1 VGKGK
6 GRRINDHEKEARKL
20 LGSKKRNL
28 KIKVIHK
35 LWKNG
40 LSVIKIKFAENLTE
54 QEALDLEMELIALY
68 GRRSNGTGILCNLTD
83 GGEGPSGFSEKYKE
97 PRTCLE
103 CGKKFLIVHYQE
115 KKYCSSECFYKACSV
130 IRRKP
135 DRPCAQC
142 GNPFH
147 SKNPKKIYCSP
158 ECYHLSQVGQKRSDE
173 TKNKQSLAAKERK
186 GDSGFKKKNFFEEKP
201 CELCGKPFMP
211 RNINENNKR
220 KYCSTD
226 CQHKAKVGSTH
237 TEETKQKLRKPK
249 SEEHKKKQSET
260 MTGRKRT
267 KESIEKGK
275 ATVARNKA
283 EKEKQSQQ
291 FSLNLDKV
299 SNG

>member
-1 VGKGK
+1 
-6 GRRINDHEKEARKL
+6 
-20 LGSKKRNL
+20 
-28 KIKVIHK
+28 
-35 LWKNG
+35 
-40 LSVIKIKFAENLTE
+40 
-54 QEALDLEMELIALY
+54 
-68 GRRSNGTGILCNLTD
+68 
-83 GGEGPSGFSEKYKE
+83 
-97 PRTCLE
+97 
-103 CGKKFLIVHYQE
+103 
-115 KKYCSSECFYKACSV
+115 
-130 IRRKP
+130 
-135 DRPCAQC
+135 
-142 GNPFH
+142 
-147 SKNPKKIYCSP
+147 
-158 ECYHLSQVGQKRSDE
+158 
-173 TKNKQSLAAKERK
+173 LAAKERK